1 MLALKML
8 IYVLVNSAFSSF
20 ACLKLALAIQL
31 FMLRKTSSFRG
42 SGATVGISALVRLP
56 RLVPSL
62 AMTIEI
68 DLRSTLL
75 RLGII
80 QASLILLSA

>member
-31 FMLRKTSSFRG
+31 FEAEG
-42 SGATVGISALVRLP
+42 QYALVQP
-56 RLVPSL
+56 
-62 AMTIEI
+62 I
-68 DLRSTLL
+68 
-75 RLGII
+75 
-80 QASLILLSA
+80 ASNFAERCIYAILTTKWPYRPQNPIVRFCYNCLSFG